1 MVLAVPFICYFYF
14 ISLSLVGVGAFDD
27 PFMQKWLY
35 FCSALFVMSAGM
47 QNKEAKR
54 DQLRVIQRWIKTHR
68 HAPIKREK
76 A

>member
-1 MVLAVPFICYFYF
+1 
-14 ISLSLVGVGAFDD
+14 
-27 PFMQKWLY
+27 MQKWLY
-35 FCSALFVMSAGM
+35 FCCALFVMSAGM